1 MHINAAARSRAR
13 HWRAMTARRALAL
26 VLAIALVVWAA
37 AMLTS
42 HTLGGWIHVLP
53 LAVLLAIAV
62 RVVYTLLTLD

>member
-1 MHINAAARSRAR
+1 
-13 HWRAMTARRALAL
+13 MTARRALAL